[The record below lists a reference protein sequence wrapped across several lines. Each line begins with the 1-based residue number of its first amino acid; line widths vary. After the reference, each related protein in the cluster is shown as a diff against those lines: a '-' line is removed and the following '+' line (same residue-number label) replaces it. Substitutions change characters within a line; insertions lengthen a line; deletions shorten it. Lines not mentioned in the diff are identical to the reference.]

1 MRQCG
6 WWVRWRARESGGG
19 QRGIGISVVSRA
31 RQMCVR
37 QRCSVS
43 YEWLVWLF
51 TARAAKR
58 VERCSGQGGRRGE
71 RKGRGG
77 GDRAPMEGNVLSTL
91 STQTAATRLD
101 AAAAPMSLC
110 GFKYWDGIFL
120 ISCFFN

>member
-1 MRQCG
+1 VRQCG

-77 GDRAPMEGNVLSTL
+77 GTERQWKGTYSAHSPPKPPLPV
-91 STQTAATRLD
+91 LD
-101 AAAAPMSLC
+101 AAAAPNAVQIMGGS
-110 GFKYWDGIFL
+110 IF
-120 ISCFFN
+120 